1 MSKLKTL
8 VIIILLSVIPTIV
21 LWLPFILRIPVF
33 WGIPL
38 PDTGMATI
46 VSNYDGPLYVVVARS
61 LYNKA
66 LILQDF
72 SFPLPT
78 EYYAAH
84 FPAFPFLIRLV
95 SQLLGYSYGMLAV
108 VVTSSIFATF
118 FFYKLARE
126 FFEKN
131 NALWLTFVF
140 ALLPARWLIVRSVG
154 SAEPLFL
161 AAIIGSV
168 YYFNRKN
175 YLLAGLLGALAQ
187 ATKSPG
193 ILLFFGYMA
202 AVAFP
207 VIKNFAH
214 TTIIQMIKDI
224 KPLKI
229 LPLFLIPASLIGVF
243 FIYKLTYGDF
253 LAYFKSGDNIHL
265 FFPPFQIFNSTAPWV
280 GTFWLEEIIFVYML
294 LGGGV
299 IMLFKKGLTNLA
311 WFSAVF
317 LLSLIF
323 VSHRDIVRYA
333 LPIIPFAIIGYGE
346 VLTKK
351 EFKYLF
357 LLLIIPI
364 YLFSLSFISRNVMPI
379 SDWAPFL

>member
-1 MSKLKTL
+1 MNKLKTL
-8 VIIILLSVIPTIV
+8 LIIVLISIVPTIV
-21 LWLPFILRIPVF
+21 LWLPFILRLKSF
-33 WGIPL
+33 WQIPL
-38 PDTGMATI
+38 PSTGMATI
-46 VSNYDGPLYVVVARS
+46 VSNYDGPLYIVVARS
-61 LYNKA
+61 LYNKGI
-66 LILQDF
+66 ILQDF

-84 FPAFPFLIRLV
+84 FPAFPALIRIFAEF
-95 SQLLGYSYGMLAV
+95 LGYSYGMLL
-108 VVTSSIFATF
+108 VTVFSSIFATL
-118 FFYKLARE
+118 FFYKLSRQ

-140 ALLPARWLIVRSVG
+140 TLLPARWLVVRSVG

-161 AAIIGSV
+161 AGIIGSV
-168 YYFNRKN
+168 YFFNRKN

-193 ILLFFGYMA
+193 ILLFFSYIIA
-202 AVAFP
+202 ATFP
-207 VIKNFAH
+207 VVKNFAH
-214 TTIIQMIKDI
+214 TTIVQMIKDI
-224 KPLKI
+224 KPLRL
-229 LPLFLIPASLIGVF
+229 LPLLLIPGSLLGVF
-243 FIYKLTYGDF
+243 FVYKLTYGDF
-253 LAYFKSGDNIHL
+253 FAYFKSGDNIHL

-280 GTFWLEEIIFVYML
+280 GTFWLEEIIFVYLL

-299 IMLFKKGLTNLA
+299 ILLFKKGINNLA
-311 WFSAVF
+311 WFSSIF

-333 LPIIPFAIIGYGE
+333 LPIIPFALIGYGE
-346 VLTKK
+346 ILIKK

-357 LLLIIPI
+357 LLLIVPI
-364 YLFSLSFISRNVMPI
+364 YLFSLSFISQNVMPI

>member
-1 MSKLKTL
+1 MNKLKTL
-8 VIIILLSVIPTIV
+8 LIIVLISIVPTIV
-21 LWLPFILRIPVF
+21 LWLPFILRLKSF
-33 WGIPL
+33 WQIPL
-38 PDTGMATI
+38 PSTGMATI
-46 VSNYDGPLYVVVARS
+46 VSNYDGPLYIVVARS
-61 LYNKA
+61 LYNKGI
-66 LILQDF
+66 ILQDF

-84 FPAFPFLIRLV
+84 FPAFPALIRIFAEF
-95 SQLLGYSYGMLAV
+95 LGYSYGMLL
-108 VVTSSIFATF
+108 VTVFSSIFATL
-118 FFYKLARE
+118 FFYKLSRQ

-140 ALLPARWLIVRSVG
+140 TLLPARWLVVRSVG

-161 AAIIGSV
+161 AGIIGSV
-168 YYFNRKN
+168 YFFNRKN

-193 ILLFFGYMA
+193 ILLFFSYIIA
-202 AVAFP
+202 ATFP
-207 VIKNFAH
+207 VVKNFAH
-214 TTIIQMIKDI
+214 TTIVQMIKDI
-224 KPLKI
+224 KPLKL
-229 LPLFLIPASLIGVF
+229 LPLLLIPGSLLGVF
-243 FIYKLTYGDF
+243 FVYKLTYGDF
-253 LAYFKSGDNIHL
+253 FAYFKSGDNIHL

-280 GTFWLEEIIFVYML
+280 GTFWLEEIIFVYLL

-299 IMLFKKGLTNLA
+299 ILLFKKGINNLA
-311 WFSAVF
+311 WFSSIF

-333 LPIIPFAIIGYGE
+333 LPIIPFALIGYGE
-346 VLTKK
+346 ILIKK

-357 LLLIIPI
+357 LLLIVPI
-364 YLFSLSFISRNVMPI
+364 YLFSLSFISQNVMPI